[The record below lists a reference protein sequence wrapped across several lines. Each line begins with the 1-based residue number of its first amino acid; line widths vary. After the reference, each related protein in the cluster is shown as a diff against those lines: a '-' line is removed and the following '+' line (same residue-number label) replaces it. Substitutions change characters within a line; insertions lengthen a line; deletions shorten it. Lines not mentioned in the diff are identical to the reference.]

1 MASTKVSYVTYYG
14 LAPYFREMLLDELKK
29 ASYIV
34 PCFDESYNSVI
45 KKGQMDVVVRYWDVR
60 LNKVNTCYVK
70 SEFIGKA
77 AANDVLAKFEAAS
90 SELDRTKFI
99 QVSSDR
105 PNVNLKFLE
114 LLCKKRQDEDLK
126 KLIFIG
132 TCGLHTVSRAF
143 QNAEQSTDWNVKKI
157 LMAMHKIF
165 EESQSCR
172 GDYERITQ
180 ATENDYPL
188 HFCATRWV
196 ENAAVA
202 KRAFNIWPKIVT
214 IVDYWHGFPKSKQ
227 PGKGDPKKNKSY
239 HALVPLYF
247 KFFESIAA
255 KLNGF
260 LRRFQSDA
268 PMVPFLVNTLEE
280 ITREFCSKFILD
292 EVMGNS
298 TNTIQLI
305 KIDVFDINKQ
315 KVNVDLE
322 FAIKEEINLM
332 KKNGKIKETKLMEFY
347 KAVKKFLATL
357 CNHLLTKT
365 SLQYQFARFCRCL
378 NLHVT
383 SENQSSSK
391 KLFNLILEK
400 LVSLHHFTANQADN
414 AKSQYANFLQL
425 SIEIAPLSMISM

>member
-1 MASTKVSYVTYYG
+1 M
-14 LAPYFREMLLDELKK
+14 
-29 ASYIV
+29 
-34 PCFDESYNSVI
+34 
-45 KKGQMDVVVRYWDVR
+45 
-60 LNKVNTCYVK
+60 
-70 SEFIGKA
+70 
-77 AANDVLAKFEAAS
+77 
-90 SELDRTKFI
+90 
-99 QVSSDR
+99 
-105 PNVNLKFLE
+105 
-114 LLCKKRQDEDLK
+114 K

-143 QNAEQSTDWNVKKI
+143 QIAEESTDWNVKKN

-165 EESQSCR
+165 EESPSR
-172 GDYERITQ
+172 RADYERITQ

-202 KRAFNIWPKIVT
+202 KRAFNISPKFVA
-214 IVDYWHGFPKSKQ
+214 IVDYWHGLPKSKQ
-227 PGKGDPKKNKSY
+227 PGKGDPKKKKSY
-239 HALVPLYF
+239 HVLLQNHTNPLVPLYF

-268 PMVPFLVNTLEE
+268 PIVPFLVNTLEE

-315 KVNVDLE
+315 KVNVDLG

-332 KKNGKIKETKLMEFY
+332 KKMERNKTNGI
-347 KAVKKFLATL
+347 
-357 CNHLLTKT
+357 
-365 SLQYQFARFCRCL
+365 LQGC
-378 NLHVT
+378 
-383 SENQSSSK
+383 
-391 KLFNLILEK
+391 
-400 LVSLHHFTANQADN
+400 
-414 AKSQYANFLQL
+414 
-425 SIEIAPLSMISM
+425 